1 MENQEIKQYLINFV
15 EKTLNGCEAF
25 LKVYG
30 KDFVRK
36 RLEKNLEKVYT
47 DISSSN
53 SNTALYDMENSC
65 ITIFSGNNSDKSLTV
80 ADIENNKKLKHL
92 ILHES
97 IHAIFRRTKEECQ
110 EFGIE
115 DGTGTLE
122 FYNNGQELGRGFNEG
137 LTEWICQKA
146 GYGESSYIS
155 ENGIIKILELAIGE
169 EAVMELAKGDIRG
182 NVAKILQ
189 MKEVECLQVMALV
202 DNIYQN
208 ERKIHEISEMNSDN
222 ENIELDKSISNAESI
237 LFEKYFKDEI
247 ETALNTKKLS
257 EETMQRLY
265 DLSFCI
271 KGGKTTGSKAF
282 ASKLPL
288 RFKNEL
294 YPEILKKYQK
304 TLVEQWKNSRQ
315 AENEQKR
322 VDLPIPYKKSWF
334 QKLKEA
340 IKKKFK
346 KETNQGIDYNVPPNQ
361 SNQQQF
367 KEYISD
373 MSNYSGQNIQEPVKN
388 NIIELEKTSELEV
401 HDGEQEI

>member
-1 MENQEIKQYLINFV
+1 MENQEIRQYLINFV
-15 EKTLNGCEAF
+15 ERTLNGCETF
-25 LKVYG
+25 SKVYG

-36 RLEKNLEKVYT
+36 RLEKNLEKIYT
-47 DISSSN
+47 DIFSSN
-53 SNTALYDMENSC
+53 SNTALYDMNNSC
-65 ITIFSGNNSDKSLTV
+65 IIIFSGNHSVKSLTV

-115 DGTGTLE
+115 DGTGILE

-137 LTEWICQKA
+137 LTEWICQKT
-146 GYGESSYIS
+146 GYVEQSYDS
-155 ENGIIKILELAIGE
+155 EKNIIKILELAIGE
-169 EAVMELAKGDIRG
+169 EAVMRLAKGDIIG

-189 MKEVECLQVMALV
+189 MKKVECLQLMALV

-208 ERKIHEISEMNSDN
+208 ERKIHEIGEMDSDN
-222 ENIELDKSISNAESI
+222 ENIELDKSISNVESI

-247 ETALNTKKLS
+247 EIALNTRNLS

-271 KGGKTTGSKAF
+271 NGGKTTGSREF
-282 ASKLPL
+282 TSKLPL

-294 YPEILKKYQK
+294 YPEILKKHQK
-304 TLVEQWKNSRQ
+304 TLIVQWKNSRQ
-315 AENEQKR
+315 EENEQKR
-322 VDLPIPYKKSWF
+322 VDLPVPYKKSWF

-340 IKKKFK
+340 IKKKLK
-346 KETNQGIDYNVPPNQ
+346 KETNQDIKYNMPLSQ

-373 MSNYSGQNIQEPVKN
+373 MSNYSGETGETNKTTQLAKQKQAN
-388 NIIELEKTSELEV
+388 ELDL
-401 HDGEQEI
+401 